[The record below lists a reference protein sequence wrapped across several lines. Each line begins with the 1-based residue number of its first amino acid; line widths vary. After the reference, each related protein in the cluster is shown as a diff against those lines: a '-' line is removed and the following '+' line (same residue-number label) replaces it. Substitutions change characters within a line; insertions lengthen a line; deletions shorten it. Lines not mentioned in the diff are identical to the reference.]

1 MVDLVVNR
9 EEDDTIS
16 LSSFE
21 GSDDIQVKKP
31 TKPRPQAFS
40 KPRGVQ
46 FKKQSLPQQP
56 PRQKP
61 PPPPELNDDT
71 FQSFSNPQ
79 KTYQNVPQDH
89 GEEERNDDDDQ
100 SVVSSAP
107 GDDENERHNEYADV
121 VHPSP
126 GYASIEEEKQDLLY
140 QFSRIEEKGFK
151 LSKKY
156 SINSDVLEMRAELH
170 RIKRAS
176 ELKGTLKF
184 SRRALMACVSG
195 MEFINKTYDPCSLEL
210 EGWSENV
217 MENLND
223 GDYDNVFERLHDKY
237 AGKVNTPPEMELM
250 IGLAGSA
257 LMFHI
262 TSSMFKNMPS
272 GAGDMRNIVKN
283 MSMPKP
289 EQTPEDAKK
298 PPGPNMDFG
307 SMFNAFQPPPQPT
320 RFQEEDQAASP
331 QMSDDSDD
339 ARSSNASERNIN
351 IAQSEGTAARRRGR
365 KSKIVM
371 SKENTIHI

>member
-1 MVDLVVNR
+1 MVDVVVNR
-9 EEDDTIS
+9 DDDDAIS

-21 GSDDIQVKKP
+21 GSDDIKIKTPKK
-31 TKPRPQAFS
+31 KNFS
-40 KPRGVQ
+40 KPRPYSKPQGVQ
-46 FKKQSLPQQP
+46 FKKQMQQP
-56 PRQKP
+56 RTSHQAPPR
-61 PPPPELNDDT
+61 ELNDDT

-79 KTYQNVPQDH
+79 KTFQNIPREQDQDND
-89 GEEERNDDDDQ
+89 ENDDDDQ
-100 SVVSSAP
+100 SIMSSAA
-107 GDDENERHNEYADV
+107 DDYNEQREEYPDV
-121 VHPSP
+121 VQPSP
-126 GYASIEEEKQDLLY
+126 GYATIEEEKQDLLY
-140 QFSRIEEKGFK
+140 QFHRIEEKGFK

-156 SINSDVLEMRAELH
+156 SINSDVVEMRCELH

-195 MEFINKTYDPCSLEL
+195 MEFLNKTYDPCSLEL
-210 EGWSENV
+210 DGWSENV

-262 TSSMFKNMPS
+262 TSSMFKNMPAS
-272 GAGDMRNIVKN
+272 GDMQNIVKN
-283 MSMPKP
+283 MSKP
-289 EQTPEDAKK
+289 EQSSEENQQSRA
-298 PPGPNMDFG
+298 PPMDFG
-307 SMFNAFQPPPQPT
+307 SMFGQFQPPPQPT
-320 RFQEEDQAASP
+320 RFREEVVSP
-331 QMSDDSDD
+331 QISDDSDD
-339 ARSSNASERNIN
+339 ATSSIASERNIN
-351 IAQSEGTAARRRGR
+351 IAQSEGTAARRRGK